1 MIKQH
6 AMSSKKIDDL
16 FRTKLEAHPVS
27 PSPEAWAKLQG
38 KMNPGN
44 RKKGAFWMSVAAAVS
59 MILVAGWFIY
69 RQSTAELN
77 STNTL
82 AGIDNTDKVSTPE
95 NTNPALV
102 DDQTPDN
109 MMAETQVSSKE
120 TTEVAAANEG
130 LTTESKANAPAKK
143 INRSVQPATTQVAST
158 AQKEELETAALIA
171 LEDLNKVNE
180 VAEDATIPETI
191 EIEKVE
197 KSLVAEAQ
205 APVEP
210 MEVKIT
216 FKADEDE
223 DRFLEPVREL
233 MASDDGKEKKNG
245 FNKLL
250 ASARTFS
257 NRDILAE
264 LRETKDGLLSGSLKI
279 GITKNEKVNNSK

>member
-1 MIKQH
+1 MTKQE
-6 AMSSKKIDDL
+6 AMSNKKIDHL

-38 KMNPGN
+38 KMNPGS

-69 RQSTAELN
+69 RQSTGELN
-77 STNTL
+77 SPNTL
-82 AGIDNTDKVSTPE
+82 AGIDNTEKVTTPE
-95 NTNPALV
+95 NTNPALA

-109 MMAETQVSSKE
+109 MIAETQVGSEE

-130 LTTESKANAPAKK
+130 LTTESKAHAPAKK
-143 INRSVQPATTQVAST
+143 INRPVQPATTQVAST
-158 AQKEELETAALIA
+158 TQKEEIKTEALIA
-171 LEDLNKVNE
+171 LEDVNKVTE
-180 VAEDATIPETI
+180 VTEDITVPETL
-191 EIEKVE
+191 EIEKIE
-197 KSLVAEAQ
+197 KSLMANAQ
-205 APVEP
+205 APLEP

>member
-38 KMNPGN
+38 KMNPGS
-44 RKKGAFWMSVAAAVS
+44 RKKGAFWMSIAAAVS

-82 AGIDNTDKVSTPE
+82 AGIDNTEKVSTPE

-109 MMAETQVSSKE
+109 MMTETQVSSKE

>member
-82 AGIDNTDKVSTPE
+82 AGIDNTEKVSTPE

>member
-1 MIKQH
+1 
-6 AMSSKKIDDL
+6 MSSKKIDDL

-82 AGIDNTDKVSTPE
+82 AGIDNTEKVSTPE

>member
-1 MIKQH
+1 MTKQE
-6 AMSSKKIDDL
+6 AMSTKKIDHL

-38 KMNPGN
+38 KMNPGG
-44 RKKGAFWMSVAAAVS
+44 RKKGAFWMSVAAAIS
-59 MILVAGWFIY
+59 MILFAGWFIY
-69 RQSTAELN
+69 RQSTGELN
-77 STNTL
+77 SPNAL
-82 AGIDNTDKVSTPE
+82 AGIDNTEKVTTPE
-95 NTNPALV
+95 NTNPALA

-109 MMAETQVSSKE
+109 MMAETQVGSKE
-120 TTEVAAANEG
+120 TTEVAAANKG
-130 LTTESKANAPAKK
+130 LTAESKADAPAKK
-143 INRSVQPATTQVAST
+143 INRPVQPATTQVAST
-158 AQKEELETAALIA
+158 TQKEEMKTEALIA
-171 LEDLNKVNE
+171 LEDVNKVNE
-180 VAEDATIPETI
+180 VTEDTTIPETL
-191 EIEKVE
+191 EIEKIE
-197 KSLVAEAQ
+197 KSLVADAQ

>member
-1 MIKQH
+1 
-6 AMSSKKIDDL
+6 MSTKKIDHL

-38 KMNPGN
+38 KMNPGS
-44 RKKGAFWMSVAAAVS
+44 RKKGAFWMSVAAAIS
-59 MILVAGWFIY
+59 MILFAGWFIY
-69 RQSTAELN
+69 RQSTGELN
-77 STNTL
+77 SPNAL
-82 AGIDNTDKVSTPE
+82 AGIDNTEKVTTPE
-95 NTNPALV
+95 NTNPALA

-109 MMAETQVSSKE
+109 MMAETQVGSKE
-120 TTEVAAANEG
+120 TPEVAVAAEEQ
-130 LTTESKANAPAKK
+130 TTERKSQTVADAPAKK
-143 INRSVQPATTQVAST
+143 INRPVQPATTQVAST
-158 AQKEELETAALIA
+158 TQMEEMETEALIA
-171 LEDLNKVNE
+171 LEDVNKVNE
-180 VAEDATIPETI
+180 VTEDTTIPETL
-191 EIEKVE
+191 EIEKIE
-197 KSLVAEAQ
+197 QSLVADAQ

-233 MASDDGKEKKNG
+233 IASDDGKDKKNG